1 MQQSWKLNIQA
12 RTQIF
17 NFKLKAT
24 KILPTGEFHRFSL
37 LLRLHK
43 FILKLRLKSG
53 PTVSISS
60 QQKRSLKSRFL
71 SFLEKIRLRRERKGL
86 TIQYPDVKSVLH
98 RVKQFADKKSNW
110 AGSLVIAIP
119 SLLQQWISK
128 KDGKGIIIHTCII
141 LLSLYWV
148 LYLNRGKTGRV
159 WMVGTA
165 VSWVVFNL
173 GKDYVSEHAW
183 NWIPWSHA
191 HGCTVFW
198 FWFAA
203 CRLILALL
211 NIFFSYILK
220 LKEK

>member
-71 SFLEKIRLRRERKGL
+71 SFLEKIRLRRERKGI

-98 RVKQFADKKSNW
+98 RVKQFTDKAKIMFQNMLGIGFHG
-110 AGSLVIAIP
+110 AMPMDVLFFGFGLQLVA
-119 SLLQQWISK
+119 
-128 KDGKGIIIHTCII
+128 
-141 LLSLYWV
+141 
-148 LYLNRGKTGRV
+148 
-159 WMVGTA
+159 
-165 VSWVVFNL
+165 
-173 GKDYVSEHAW
+173 
-183 NWIPWSHA
+183 
-191 HGCTVFW
+191 
-198 FWFAA
+198 
-203 CRLILALL
+203 
-211 NIFFSYILK
+211 
-220 LKEK
+220 

>member
-1 MQQSWKLNIQA
+1 MRFRELKKMQQSWKLNIQA

-53 PTVSISS
+53 STVSISS
-60 QQKRSLKSRFL
+60 QQKRSFKSRFL
-71 SFLEKIRLRRERKGL
+71 SFLEKIRFRRERKVL
-86 TIQYPDVKSVLH
+86 TIQHPDVKS
-98 RVKQFADKKSNW
+98 KSNW
-110 AGSLVIAIP
+110 AASLVIAIL
-119 SLLQQWISK
+119 SLLQQSISK

-141 LLSLYWV
+141 LLSLYWI
-148 LYLNRGKTGRV
+148 LYLNRAKNRRF

-165 VSWVVFNL
+165 VSCGVFNL
-173 GKDYVSEHAW
+173 GKDYVSEHAR

-191 HGCTVFW
+191 YGCTVFW